1 MEDVRA
7 LPRVLS
13 FCFIL
18 ERVSRT
24 RDWELLKAT
33 KEDVYVYRRGK
44 REIRKS
50 GAQMEEILEEVLN
63 PWKEK
68 GLLFLRVYLL
78 HPPRWHRVPS
88 YKGAGKN
95 AESAMCL
102 RGQAN
107 FFNFFFHPKQ
117 ETHHRLCFLPLMR
130 LYVVIVT
137 LKEFLSFFFL
147 LPSSKNC

>member
-18 ERVSRT
+18 ECVSRT

-102 RGQAN
+102 RDQAN
-107 FFNFFFHPKQ
+107 FFNLFFIQSKRH
-117 ETHHRLCFLPLMR
+117 T
-130 LYVVIVT
+130 IVYASYLWWDCT
-137 LKEFLSFFFL
+137 SL
-147 LPSSKNC
+147 L

>member
-1 MEDVRA
+1 
-7 LPRVLS
+7 
-13 FCFIL
+13 
-18 ERVSRT
+18 
-24 RDWELLKAT
+24 
-33 KEDVYVYRRGK
+33 
-44 REIRKS
+44 
-50 GAQMEEILEEVLN
+50 MEEILEEVLN

-147 LPSSKNC
+147 FPSSKNC

>member
-78 HPPRWHRVPS
+78 HLPRWHRVPS

-147 LPSSKNC
+147 FPSSKNC

>member
-1 MEDVRA
+1 MEDVRTCPSTSF
-7 LPRVLS
+7 LLFYPRTCISNEGLRAIES
-13 FCFIL
+13 YKRGCIRL
-18 ERVSRT
+18 
-24 RDWELLKAT
+24 
-33 KEDVYVYRRGK
+33 YRRGK

-102 RGQAN
+102 RGQVN
-107 FFNFFFHPKQ
+107 FFHPKE

-130 LYVVIVT
+130 LCVIE
-137 LKEFLSFFFL
+137 L
-147 LPSSKNC
+147 

>member
-107 FFNFFFHPKQ
+107 FFNFFFRPKQ

-147 LPSSKNC
+147 FPSSKNC

>member
-107 FFNFFFHPKQ
+107 FFNLFFVQSKRH
-117 ETHHRLCFLPLMR
+117 T
-130 LYVVIVT
+130 IVYASYLWWDCT
-137 LKEFLSFFFL
+137 SL
-147 LPSSKNC
+147 L

>member
-147 LPSSKNC
+147 FPSSKNC

>member
-107 FFNFFFHPKQ
+107 FFNFFFYPKQ

-147 LPSSKNC
+147 FPSSKNC